1 MKSTFITSLLL
12 FVNVFCIIAQDKG
25 QQIAS
30 TIENVT
36 VYMTGAQ
43 LEHAATAS
51 LNNGKQF
58 ITLTGLSPELDANSV
73 VVEIEPKSVTI
84 LSVSSNSNYLKPVLD
99 NKRIA
104 VVRDSITLLED
115 KVKMLSQEV
124 QTLQREKD
132 MLFKNEAI
140 GGVTQGV
147 AISEIEKAAD
157 FFRNRTN
164 SINQKLFV
172 LEKEVAS
179 NSVLVNQMRNQLN
192 ELNAKFNP
200 PSSEVVIECIAPKD
214 VNATIKLKYL
224 VTTAGWAPKYDV
236 RANSVSEPVT
246 LVYRANVFNGCG
258 LDWKN
263 VHISL
268 STATPMLG
276 AEKPVLEKWDV
287 ALERNTSSLMKM
299 QDVQVMATMAGV
311 VETKRSDYLKQEDEK
326 EVKLQTIEVQELST
340 EFAIKEPYTILT
352 DKKPYTVEVTEY
364 QLNALYEYYAAPKVD
379 KDVFLT
385 AKVTGWNQL
394 NLVSGKASVYFAG
407 SYLGQ
412 SMINTSSTQDTLTL
426 SLGRDRL
433 TTVTRTQESELNKR
447 QVMGNN
453 TKETFYFKSNIRNN
467 HDKAITVVIEDQVP
481 ISTNGD
487 IMVDALELDGGKVDE
502 LTGKVTWIFTLQ
514 PNESKEF
521 RLGYSIKT
529 PKNINLNT
537 RKFRSVACPSF

>member
-1 MKSTFITSLLL
+1 MKNRIITSL
-12 FVNVFCIIAQDKG
+12 FFCFSFLPAFAQEKG

-30 TIENVT
+30 AIENVT

-43 LEHAATAS
+43 LQHSASAS
-51 LNNGKQF
+51 LKNGKQF

-73 VVEIEPKSVTI
+73 IVEIEPKSVTI
-84 LSVSSNSNYLKPVLD
+84 LSVSSNSNYLKPVVD
-99 NKRIA
+99 NKRIG
-104 VVRDSITLLED
+104 VVRDSINLLDD
-115 KVKMLSQEV
+115 KVKMIGQEV

-157 FFRNRTN
+157 FFRTRTN
-164 SINQKLFV
+164 SINQKLFT
-172 LEKEVAS
+172 LEKELS
-179 NSVLVNQMRNQLN
+179 TYTYQINQMRNQLN
-192 ELNAKFNP
+192 ELNAQFNP
-200 PSSEVVIECIAPKD
+200 PTSEVVIELISPKD
-214 VNATIKLKYL
+214 VTSEIKLKYL
-224 VTTAGWAPKYDV
+224 VSTAGWAPKYDV

-287 ALERNTSSLMKM
+287 AEKEPLDGFMMNKAASVNISAVEITTS
-299 QDVQVMATMAGV
+299 
-311 VETKRSDYLKQEDEK
+311 KRSDYLKQEDEK

-340 EFAIKEPYTILT
+340 EFAIKEPYSILS

-394 NLVSGKASVYFAG
+394 NLVSGKASVYFGGA
-407 SYLGQ
+407 YLGQ
-412 SMINTSSTQDTLTL
+412 SMINTSATQDTLIL

-453 TKETFYFKSNIRNN
+453 TKETFYFKSTVRNN

-487 IMVDALELDGGKVDE
+487 ILVDALELDGGKVDP

-514 PNESKEF
+514 PNENREF

-529 PKNINLNT
+529 PKNVNVNT
-537 RKFRSVACPSF
+537 RKYRTIATPSF